1 MSALFSQL
9 ASIDYPI
16 LDADAHVNE
25 PPNLW
30 QDAVPAKWKDRA
42 PKLVKTDAG
51 DMWHF
56 DGDKEKWPVGLTAAA
71 GQSVFQMRPTG
82 QSYETMRR
90 GCFDTT
96 ARLADMDADGI
107 YAQVLYPSVTLK
119 GAKVYS
125 AEREL
130 QLACVRAYNEW
141 IAAFAA
147 PARGR
152 LASQALIP
160 TTGLDDAVSEL
171 EYALKN
177 GHRGAIISSFP
188 SGSLFPSA
196 ADAPFWARAQEAGF
210 PIGVHIGSFMKTVPA
225 AGGDKAD
232 PSWSRSLAYVARAA
246 WTKSGGQTLDV
257 ACDLLFSGIF
267 QRFPLLKIVLVEA
280 GIGWIP
286 TLLEQSD
293 DMFRRYRWWTGAHK
307 EMSEMPSQI
316 FHRNFYATFIV
327 DRSGLELRH
336 RLNVDH
342 LMWSTDYPHSSTDW
356 PNSGVSI
363 ENLFRGVPQDEVK
376 KMLHD
381 NCKAL
386 YRLDVPDRLI

>member
-1 MSALFSQL
+1 MSLPFSHL

-30 QDAVPAKWKDRA
+30 QDAVPAKWKERA
-42 PKLVKTDAG
+42 PKLVKGEGG

-82 QSYETMRR
+82 QTYETMRP
-90 GCFDTT
+90 GSFDTA

-147 PARGR
+147 PSRGR
-152 LASQALIP
+152 LAPQAIIP
-160 TTGLDDAVSEL
+160 TTGLDDAVAEL
-171 EYALKN
+171 DYALKN
-177 GHRGAIISSFP
+177 GHRGAVISSFP
-188 SGSLFPSA
+188 NGSIYPDET
-196 ADAPFWARAQEAGF
+196 DAPFWARAQEAAF
-210 PIGVHIGSFMKTVPA
+210 PIGVHIGSFMKTPA
-225 AGGDKAD
+225 VTT
-232 PSWSRSLAYVARAA
+232 SRKTDSFWTGSLAFVARAA
-246 WTKSGGQTLDV
+246 WAKSGGQTLDV

-267 QRFPLLKIVLVEA
+267 QRFPRLKIVLVEA
-280 GIGWIP
+280 NIGWIP

-307 EMSEMPSQI
+307 EMAEMPSRI
-316 FHRNFYATFIV
+316 FHRNFYSTFMV
-327 DRSGLELRH
+327 DRSGIELRH

-342 LMWSTDYPHSSTDW
+342 LMWSTDYPHSGTDW
-356 PNSGVSI
+356 PNSGITI
-363 ENLFRGVPQDEVK
+363 ESVFRGVPQDEVK

-386 YRLDVPDRLI
+386 YGLEVPDRLV